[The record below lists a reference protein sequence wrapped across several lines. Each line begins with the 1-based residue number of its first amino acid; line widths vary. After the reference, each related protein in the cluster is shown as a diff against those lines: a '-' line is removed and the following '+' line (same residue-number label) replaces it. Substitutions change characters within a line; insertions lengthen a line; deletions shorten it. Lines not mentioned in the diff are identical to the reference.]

1 MDKVAIIGNGNV
13 ATHLLTG
20 FANVADIV
28 QISSRD
34 ISNNFEIA
42 DIYIIAVSDNAIASV
57 AYNLRRMF
65 DNKVSDSSIV
75 VHTSGSTSIEVLSD
89 FKNYGVF
96 YPLQTFTK
104 NVIINYSEIPVFVE
118 GNNDY
123 SLSQIINIAKLFS
136 TKVKVLSSEKRMKMH
151 LASVFACNYVN
162 HLIYIAS
169 ELMKEEGLDMEYI
182 KPLLDETFRKLENT
196 LPYDAQTGPARRGDT
211 AVIDKHLS
219 LLKEQPGLQNVYRL
233 LSENIINTYKK

>member
-1 MDKVAIIGNGNV
+1 MYKIAIIGSGNV

-20 FANVADIV
+20 FANVADVV
-28 QISSRD
+28 QIPSRD

-42 DIYIIAVSDNAIASV
+42 DIYVIAVSDNAIASV

-65 DNKVSDSSIV
+65 DCKVSDSSIV
-75 VHTSGSTSIEVLSD
+75 VHTSGSTSIDILSD

-104 NVIINYSEIPVFVE
+104 NVILNYSEIPVFIE

-162 HLIYIAS
+162 HLIFIAS

-182 KPLLDETFRKLENT
+182 KPLLNETFRKIENT
-196 LPYDAQTGPARRGDT
+196 APYDAQTGPARRGDT
-211 AVIDKHLS
+211 VVMDKHLA
-219 LLKEQPGLQNVYRL
+219 LLKEHNKLQNLYRM
-233 LSENIINTYKK
+233 LSENIINTYKE